1 MLGLVLLRVLNTN
14 PRILKRPRAPAA
26 DVRAMRQAITCGD
39 GLSAEIRCR
48 VFLPPLA
55 TRAADRRVRESG
67 VDQETDGFHGVV
79 VVKWSPEEVT
89 VKKREWREGGEN
101 SRDGSDAKLLGVL

>member
-1 MLGLVLLRVLNTN
+1 
-14 PRILKRPRAPAA
+14 
-26 DVRAMRQAITCGD
+26 MRQAITCGD

-67 VDQETDGFHGVV
+67 VDQETDGFHGVG

-89 VKKREWREGGEN
+89 VKREWREGGEN
-101 SRDGSDAKLLGVL
+101 SRDGSDAKLLGVLRRAHQTYKKTFRAGFVRRVIATQS